1 MWQDGRMF
9 LPNFSH
15 FQILATFKFNVKE
28 NSLKLC
34 LKLTEI
40 SKNIESNTLTYENI
54 VDKGN
59 D

>member
-1 MWQDGRMF
+1 M
-9 LPNFSH
+9 
-15 FQILATFKFNVKE
+15 ATFKFNVKE